1 MISVLVDGKPF
12 PGNISEVRTIANL
25 IELIKLTIDPNSII
39 TEMRL
44 NGKFLDEVEWR
55 ASLVSLVGSTFEIN
69 TGSKNDYV
77 HDRLTQAEELVRQII
92 VEFSDAGEKFRL
104 GQAGPANQSFVGAVR
119 DLNAFVSWYQTIL
132 SLAPEQL
139 EKQVIEF
146 TNHVHSIQS
155 VCEQLLQQQLYQS
168 WWALGE
174 TVKGR
179 LEPQLQELRDFCQR
193 SSHTTAQ
200 LG

>member
-1 MISVLVDGKPF
+1 MISVLIDGRPF
-12 PGNISEVRTIANL
+12 PGDISEVKTIANL
-25 IELIKLTIDPNSII
+25 IELIKLTIDPSRII
-39 TEMRL
+39 TELRL
-44 NGKFLDEVEWR
+44 NGNSLSEVDWR
-55 ASLVSLVGSTFEIN
+55 TPLVTLAGSTLEIS
-69 TGSKNDYV
+69 TGTKNDYV
-77 HDRLTQAEELVRQII
+77 HDRLGQAEELVRQII
-92 VEFSDAGEKFRL
+92 TEFSEAGEKFRL
-104 GQAGPANQSFVGAVR
+104 GQAGPANQRFVGAVR

-139 EKQVIEF
+139 EKQVVEF
-146 TNHVHSIQS
+146 TNHVVSIQG

-179 LEPQLQELRDFCQR
+179 LEPQLQELRDFCVR
-193 SSHTTAQ
+193 SSQDAVQ

>member
-1 MISVLVDGKPF
+1 MISVLVDGQPF
-12 PGNISEVRTIANL
+12 PGDISEVKTIANL
-25 IELIKLTIDPNSII
+25 IELVKLTIDPSSII

-44 NGKFLDEVEWR
+44 NEKSLSEVDWR
-55 ASLVSLVGSTFEIN
+55 SSLITLAGSTLEVN
-69 TGSKNDYV
+69 TGTKNDYV
-77 HDRLTQAEELVRQII
+77 HDRLDQAEELVRQII
-92 VEFSDAGEKFRL
+92 TEFSEAGDKFRM

-146 TNHVHSIQS
+146 TNHVISIQG

-174 TVKGR
+174 TVKDR
-179 LEPQLQELRDFCQR
+179 LEPQLQELRDFCVR
-193 SSHTTAQ
+193 SSHSAVQ

>member
-77 HDRLTQAEELVRQII
+77 HDRLTQAEELKNII
-92 VEFSDAGEKFRL
+92 KDHKNQVSGVLRL
-104 GQAGPANQSFVGAVR
+104 GIIP
-119 DLNAFVSWYQTIL
+119 T
-132 SLAPEQL
+132 LAPY
-139 EKQVIEF
+139 
-146 TNHVHSIQS
+146 
-155 VCEQLLQQQLYQS
+155 LLPRFI
-168 WWALGE
+168 
-174 TVKGR
+174 GR
-179 LEPQLQELRDFCQR
+179 YKRAYPNIMIRVEELTTQNIINLLLRQYKACRHNTFFFCLQKLPKHCGNGNSF
-193 SSHTTAQ
+193 S
-200 LG
+200 